1 MVVMPVS
8 SEMAEE
14 FSRSVAQLVP
24 ARRDDVLVRLSD
36 LFGGLSNILPDDGV
50 DTFDAIFVS
59 LLPVCGTA
67 ARVKLAKTVA
77 PLERAPGKSI
87 RHLAFD
93 DSIVVASPV
102 IKLSPLLLDD
112 HLLALA
118 TVKSTEHLL
127 ALCERNRLASSVTD
141 VILSRANGE
150 IRVAL
155 VMNPGAELS
164 PTAQAKLAE
173 AALDDG
179 ELYDLMVKRP
189 DLAQRLDEAMATE
202 PDAPAQPGLS
212 VEGRAPIHV
221 DPPVDHA
228 TVAALDERIRAL
240 LERSAV
246 DAALAMLAKAVVAP
260 IGGLSR
266 AFALDVHGAFLAY
279 AKAVPLSWETTHLF
293 LLRRYEAGQVVPRL
307 QRAEIDFRKLLVAD
321 ARRVVAM
328 LAQHS
333 DKLH

>member
-1 MVVMPVS
+1 MLVS
-8 SEMAEE
+8 SEMAVE
-14 FSRSVAQLVP
+14 FSQSVAGLGP
-24 ARRDDVLVRLSD
+24 ERRDDVLIRLSE
-36 LFGGLSNILPDDGV
+36 LFGGIAHILPDDGV

-59 LLPVCGTA
+59 LLPVCSTDA
-67 ARVKLAKTVA
+67 KSTLANTVA
-77 PLERAPGKSI
+77 PLERAPSKSI

-93 DSIVVASPV
+93 DSIMVASPV

-118 TVKSTEHLL
+118 SVKSTEHLL
-127 ALCERNRLASSVTD
+127 AMCERNRLASSVTD

-164 PTAQAKLAE
+164 PAAQAKLAE

-179 ELYDLMVKRP
+179 YLYDVMAQRP
-189 DLAQRLDEAMATE
+189 DLVQQLDDVALGPSE
-202 PDAPAQPGLS
+202 PPEVVSAASLRVSARINDEQSG
-212 VEGRAPIHV
+212 HV
-221 DPPVDHA
+221 PFSE
-228 TVAALDERIRAL
+228 LDERIRGL

-246 DAALAMLAKAVVAP
+246 DAALAMLAKSVSVP
-260 IGGLSR
+260 IHALSR

-279 AKAVPLSWETTHLF
+279 AKAAPLSWDTTHLF
-293 LLRRYEAGQVVPRL
+293 LTRRYEAGQIVQRP
-307 QRAEIDFRKLLVAD
+307 QRAEIDFRKLHVAD

-328 LAQHS
+328 LAQHAG
-333 DKLH
+333 KPN

>member
-14 FSRSVAQLVP
+14 FSRSVAGLVP
-24 ARRDDVLVRLSD
+24 ARRDDVLVRLSE
-36 LFGGLSNILPDDGV
+36 LFSGVSNILPDDGV

-59 LLPVCGTA
+59 LLPVCSMF
-67 ARVKLAKTVA
+67 AREKLANTVA

-179 ELYDLMVKRP
+179 ELYDLMIKRP
-189 DLAQRLDEAMATE
+189 DLAQHLDEVTAADPEVPTQS
-202 PDAPAQPGLS
+202 AAKPAAIQAHGL
-212 VEGRAPIHV
+212 A
-221 DPPVDHA
+221 DHA
-228 TVAALDERIRAL
+228 PVAVLDERIRTL
-240 LERSAV
+240 LQNSAV
-246 DAALAMLAKAVVAP
+246 DAALAMLAKAIVAP
-260 IGGLSR
+260 ISGLSR

-307 QRAEIDFRKLLVAD
+307 QRAELDFRKLYVAD

-328 LAQHS
+328 LAQHAG
-333 DKLH
+333 KPH

>member
-1 MVVMPVS
+1 MVVMPAS
-8 SEMAEE
+8 SAMAEE
-14 FSRSVAQLVP
+14 FSHSVAGLVP
-24 ARRDDVLVRLSD
+24 ARRDDVLVRLSE
-36 LFGGLSNILPDDGV
+36 LFSSLSTILPDDGV

-67 ARVKLAKTVA
+67 ARVTLANTVA

-127 ALCERNRLASSVTD
+127 ALCERNRLASAVTD
-141 VILSRANGE
+141 VILSRANGA

-155 VMNPGAELS
+155 VTNPGAELS
-164 PTAQAKLAE
+164 PAAQAKLAD

-189 DLAQRLDEAMATE
+189 DLAQRLDEATAAE
-202 PDAPAQPGLS
+202 PEAPGRSGPFAAQPAAILTAGL
-212 VEGRAPIHV
+212 
-221 DPPVDHA
+221 VDHA
-228 TVAALDERIRAL
+228 PVVALDERIGAL
-240 LERSAV
+240 LRNCAV
-246 DAALAMLAKAVVAP
+246 DAALAMLATAVTAP
-260 IGGLSR
+260 ISALSR
-266 AFALDVHGAFLAY
+266 AYALDVHGAFLAY

-293 LLRRYEAGQVVPRL
+293 LQRRYEAGQVVPRP
-307 QRAEIDFRKLLVAD
+307 QRAELDFRKLLVAD

-328 LAQHS
+328 LAQHAA
-333 DKLH
+333 KPH